1 MIMTEEEAMI
11 LLLYK
16 ECDSVEF
23 KKHDATESDAIN
35 FTKLTSTPEFN
46 SSYTKE
52 LGVLNWFTSKHKNIQ
67 ATAFLKRGESN

>member
-23 KKHDATESDAIN
+23 KKYDATEDGAIN
-35 FTKLTSTPEFN
+35 FTKLASTPELN
-46 SSYTKE
+46 SSYTEE
-52 LGVLNWFTSKHKNIQ
+52 LGVLNWFTSKHKNIET
-67 ATAFLKRGESN
+67 TAFLKRGESN